1 MKLLFRP
8 VNPFYVSQYFG
19 ENKACVSLDGTNK
32 VIACDGTNPPAGYKS
47 LYGPQG
53 HGAIDIPTK
62 HGQEV
67 YAAQDGVVYDID
79 VNKKSG
85 LDVRIES
92 EKHGIK
98 FRCVYEHLMGYQ
110 PKKGDTV
117 RVGQLIGWADNTG
130 YSAGDHL
137 HFQFSIWNGTDWVKT
152 DPMPYMETMFAP
164 DMLRMEDKVLYLKEV
179 VAKLLDNWATSLRNN
194 KITK

>member
-8 VNPFYVSQYFG
+8 VNPFYITQTFG
-19 ENKACVSLDGTNK
+19 ENRACVSLDGTKK
-32 VIACDGTNPPAGYKS
+32 VITCDGNNPPAGYKS
-47 LYGPQG
+47 LYGEKG
-53 HGAIDIPTK
+53 HGAIDIATT

-67 YAAQDGVVYDID
+67 YAAQDGTVYQID
-79 VNKKSG
+79 TSEKSG

-98 FRCVYEHLMGYQ
+98 FRHIYEHLMGYQ
-110 PKKGDTV
+110 VKVGDKV

-130 YSAGDHL
+130 YSSGDHL
-137 HFQFSIWNGTDWVKT
+137 HFQFSVWNGLEWVKN
-152 DPMPYMETMFAP
+152 DPMPYMEPTFAP

-179 VAKLLDNWATSLRNN
+179 IARLLDRTATSLRVI
-194 KITK
+194 K